1 MATTAATSPFL
12 SIAIPTMRRWEF
24 LRDSLPLYLSRQEVL
39 EVIVCD
45 ETGEDIEAIQASPF
59 YTSLP
64 PSEKSRLRLFKNEKR
79 LGIYENKRK
88 AFAQAQAQASAP
100 FVAILDS
107 DNIFSE
113 EWFEVLHANI
123 NLADKNTIYASASF
137 LSLSTD
143 TGESRK
149 PCEAFEGKR
158 ITKGLWNSTFT
169 QTGWNHLLNDGNWVV
184 PREAFKSW
192 PSLEKVSK
200 GFLAGATFCDAL
212 FSLRA
217 MIVAGFEIWY
227 VPGLSYIHTVHQGSS
242 WLQTSAPSC
251 QAITTTDWRI

>member
-1 MATTAATSPFL
+1 MIAANTRNIPFL

-45 ETGEDIEAIQASPF
+45 ETGEDVEAIQASPF
-59 YTSLP
+59 YTSL
-64 PSEKSRLRLFKNEKR
+64 SSQEKTRLRLFKNEKR

-88 AFAQAQAQASAP
+88 AFSLAQAP

-113 EWFEVLHANI
+113 EWFEVLKANI
-123 NLADKNTIYASASF
+123 TLNDKKTIYASASF
-137 LSLSTD
+137 LSLNVD

-149 PCEAFEGKR
+149 PCEVFEGKR
-158 ITKGLWNSTFT
+158 ISKGKWNSTFT

-184 PREAFKSW
+184 PREAYSFW
-192 PSLEKVSK
+192 PSIEKVSK
-200 GFLAGATFCDAL
+200 GFLTGATFCDAL
-212 FSLRA
+212 FSLRV
-217 MIVAGFEIWY
+217 MISAGFEIWY
-227 VPGLSYIHTVHQGSS
+227 VPDLSYIHTVHQGSS

-251 QAITTTDWRI
+251 HAISTTDWRI